1 MTSTMDDPFKS
12 ISVLYRKSHI
22 WLNVACTDLGL
33 TAAQAVVIL
42 IVCDF
47 GTLTQ
52 DEVTKRLGLDK
63 SVVAKTLAKLEE
75 SGFLERSTNARDKRT
90 YDIRPTERALGVY
103 PLVREHVGECFA
115 RMTSAMGEEDRAEFR
130 RLLTLAAETTIEQ
143 GD

>member
-1 MTSTMDDPFKS
+1 MTTTMDDPFKS

-22 WLNVACTDLGL
+22 WLNVACADLGL

-47 GTLTQ
+47 GMLTQ

-63 SVVAKTLAKLEE
+63 SVIAKTLAKLEE
-75 SGFLERSTNARDKRT
+75 AGFMERSTSARDKRT
-90 YDIRPTERALGVY
+90 YDIRPTARALGVY
-103 PLVREHVGECFA
+103 PRVREHVDECFA
-115 RMTSAMGEEDRAEFR
+115 RMTGAMSEEERAEFR
-130 RLLTLAAETTIEQ
+130 RLLTLASDTTIAQ

>member
-22 WLNVACTDLGL
+22 WLNVACAYLGL

-47 GTLTQ
+47 GMLTQ

-75 SGFLERSTNARDKRT
+75 TGFMERSINARDKRT
-90 YDIRPTERALGVY
+90 YDIRPTERALRVY
-103 PLVREHVGECFA
+103 PRVKEYVDECFR
-115 RMTSAMGEEDRAEFR
+115 RMTSAMSEAERAEFS
-130 RLLTLAAETTIEQ
+130 RLLMLAADTTIEQ

>member
-22 WLNVACTDLGL
+22 WLNVACADLGL

-42 IVCDF
+42 VVCDF
-47 GTLTQ
+47 GMLTQ

-75 SGFLERSTNARDKRT
+75 TGFMERSTNARDKRT
-90 YDIRPTERALGVY
+90 YDIRPTERALRVY
-103 PLVREHVGECFA
+103 PRVKEYVDECFR
-115 RMTSAMGEEDRAEFR
+115 RMTSAMSDAERAEFS
-130 RLLTLAAETTIEQ
+130 RLLMLAADTTIEQ